1 VGVLGGAG
9 REGKV
14 YQQPLG
20 PGPGSWSY
28 EQVIIREGQSQR
40 RSKRT
45 YVLLSNKRIYVLF
58 RIKVKDSQSQ
68 IVKDSQSQLTKN
80 NENMRLA
87 DCTKK
92 DEKIMSFLCILL
104 YFKKR
109 PKTWTK
115 NNKKA

>member
-1 VGVLGGAG
+1 VLSGDD
-9 REGKV
+9 
-14 YQQPLG
+14 
-20 PGPGSWSY
+20 
-28 EQVIIREGQSQR
+28 
-40 RSKRT
+40 RT
-45 YVLLSNKRIYVLF
+45 IGCHDKL
-58 RIKVKDSQSQ
+58 VKDSQSQ

-80 NENMRLA
+80 NENIRLA